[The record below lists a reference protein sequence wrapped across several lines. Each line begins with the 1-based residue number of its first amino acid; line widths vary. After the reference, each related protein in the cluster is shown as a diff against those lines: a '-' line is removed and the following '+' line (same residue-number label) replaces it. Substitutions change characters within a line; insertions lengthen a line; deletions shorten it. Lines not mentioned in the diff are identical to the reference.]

1 MTTPR
6 TVLGLGALVFI
17 VIGALFL
24 VAPAYWAAVVDI
36 GVPTAMAR
44 TDFRATYGG
53 FDLCFGLFLGH
64 CTLRPDW
71 IRPGLVAMGLALA
84 GYAGGR
90 LVGFFVEGT
99 ADRLMIIFGAL
110 EAIGAMA
117 AFMLQARLAR

>member
-1 MTTPR
+1 MTAPR
-6 TVLGLGALVFI
+6 TVLRLGALVFL

-36 GVPTAMAR
+36 SLPTAMAR
-44 TDFRATYGG
+44 TDLRATYGG
-53 FDLCFGLFLGH
+53 FDLCFGLFLGL

-71 IRPGLVAMGLALA
+71 IRSGLVAMGLALA

-90 LVGFFVEGT
+90 LVGFFVEGR
-99 ADRLMIIFGAL
+99 ADKLMIVFGAV
-110 EAIGAMA
+110 EAIGATV